1 MKRKWNLKAFFTSK
15 VCIVA
20 AAVLAVCLLSV
31 GVVFAVSRGS
41 GGKVETNAGVTGETD
56 KNMSAADGAD
66 SSGGKSTNAAVNS
79 SENAAKS
86 TESISQGNKEET
98 KESKSGGNAAGTT
111 QNQTHETQAPR
122 PTDGTQPGQETQAPQ
137 RTQET
142 QALQPT
148 DGTQP
153 GQATQPTQSPQSQ
166 PGQETQETQ
175 APQPTQPAVKTA
187 ESILAEM
194 TLEEKIG
201 QMFIARCPDSNAVQ
215 LAERYQLG
223 GYILFARDFR
233 DRTKQQVISTIDS
246 YQRVSKVPMF
256 IGVDEEGGKVN
267 RVSLNA
273 GLRAQPFMSPQ
284 ELYSLGGY
292 DMVRSDTYEKST
304 LLKSLGINM
313 NFAPVADVSQN
324 PQDFIYQRTFGRS
337 AAETSQYV
345 SNVVSVMK
353 QQKIVSVLKHFPGY
367 GNNSDTH
374 TGIAYDQRSYESFQT
389 SDFFPF
395 KAGVSAGADAV
406 LVAHNVV
413 YCMDSVYPASLSE
426 NVHKILREEIGFDGI
441 IITDELSMSGVS
453 AFASDADI
461 AVLAVQAGNDL
472 LCCTNFEIQ
481 INAVINAVR
490 DGRISENRIDESV
503 LRILRRKI
511 SSGII

>member
-1 MKRKWNLKAFFTSK
+1 MKKKSDLKASFTSK
-15 VCIVA
+15 ICIVTV
-20 AAVLAVCLLSV
+20 AVLAVCLLSV
-31 GVVFAVSRGS
+31 GVVFAVSKGR

-66 SSGGKSTNAAVNS
+66 SSGGKSTDAAVNS

-86 TESISQGNKEET
+86 TETVSQENKEET
-98 KESKSGGNAAGTT
+98 KESKSGENAAGTT
-111 QNQTHETQAPR
+111 QNQGYETQPAHETQPGQVPQPTQGTDETQRPR
-122 PTDGTQPGQETQAPQ
+122 PTDETQHGQVIQPTQETQPTQGTQAPQ
-137 RTQET
+137 
-142 QALQPT
+142 P
-148 DGTQP
+148 
-153 GQATQPTQSPQSQ
+153 
-166 PGQETQETQ
+166 TQ
-175 APQPTQPAVKTA
+175 APPPTQPAVKTA
-187 ESILAEM
+187 ESILAGM

-201 QMFIARCPDSNAVQ
+201 QMFIARCPDSNAVR

-389 SDFFPF
+389 SDFLPF

-472 LCCTNFEIQ
+472 LCCTNFETQ

>member
-1 MKRKWNLKAFFTSK
+1 MKKKWNLKAFFTPK
-15 VCIVA
+15 VCIVT

-31 GVVFAVSRGS
+31 GVVFAVSKGRD
-41 GGKVETNAGVTGETD
+41 GKVETNAGVTGETD
-56 KNMSAADGAD
+56 KNMSAANGAD
-66 SSGGKSTNAAVNS
+66 SPNGKSTDAATKS
-79 SENAAKS
+79 SENATKS
-86 TESISQGNKEET
+86 TKSVSLGNGEET
-98 KESKSGGNAAGTT
+98 KESTSSGNTANTHTSEGAENIKGSNAAGTT
-111 QNQTHETQAPR
+111 QNQGHETQPVHE
-122 PTDGTQPGQETQAPQ
+122 TQPGQV
-137 RTQET
+137 
-142 QALQPT
+142 
-148 DGTQP
+148 
-153 GQATQPTQSPQSQ
+153 TQPTQ
-166 PGQETQETQ
+166 GTQETQ
-175 APQPTQPAVKTA
+175 APQPTDGTQETQAPQPAVKTA
-187 ESILAEM
+187 ESILAGM

-215 LAERYQLG
+215 LAEKYQLG

-233 DRTKQQVISTIDS
+233 NRTKQQVVSTIDS
-246 YQRVSKVPMF
+246 YQHVSKVPMF

-273 GLRAQPFMSPQ
+273 ELRAQPFMSPQ

-292 DMVRSDTYEKST
+292 DMVRSDTYEKSA

-313 NFAPVADVSQN
+313 NFAPVADVSQS
-324 PQDFIYQRTFGRS
+324 PQDFIYHRTFGRS
-337 AAETSQYV
+337 AGETSQYV

-353 QQKIVSVLKHFPGY
+353 QQKMGSVLKHFPGY

-389 SDFFPF
+389 SDFLPF

-472 LCCTNFEIQ
+472 LCCTNFETQ

-503 LRILRRKI
+503 LRILRGKI
-511 SSGII
+511 SLGII

>member
-1 MKRKWNLKAFFTSK
+1 MKKKSDLKASFTSK
-15 VCIVA
+15 ICIVA
-20 AAVLAVCLLSV
+20 VAVLAVCLLSV
-31 GVVFAVSRGS
+31 GVVFAVSKGR

-66 SSGGKSTNAAVNS
+66 SSGGKSTDAAVNS

-86 TESISQGNKEET
+86 TETVSQENKEET
-98 KESKSGGNAAGTT
+98 KESKSGENAAGTT
-111 QNQTHETQAPR
+111 QNQGYETQPAHETQPGQVTQPTQGTDETQRPR
-122 PTDGTQPGQETQAPQ
+122 PTDETQHGQVIQP
-137 RTQET
+137 TQET
-142 QALQPT
+142 QPT
-148 DGTQP
+148 QGTQ
-153 GQATQPTQSPQSQ
+153 ASQ
-166 PGQETQETQ
+166 PTQ

-187 ESILAEM
+187 ESILAGM

-292 DMVRSDTYEKST
+292 DMVRSDTYEKSA

-472 LCCTNFEIQ
+472 LCCTNFETQ

>member
-1 MKRKWNLKAFFTSK
+1 MKKKSDLKASFTSK
-15 VCIVA
+15 VCIVTV
-20 AAVLAVCLLSV
+20 AVLAVCLLSV
-31 GVVFAVSRGS
+31 GVVFAVSKGR

-56 KNMSAADGAD
+56 NNMSAADKAD
-66 SSGGKSTNAAVNS
+66 SSGGKSTDAAVNS
-79 SENAAKS
+79 SENAEKS
-86 TESISQGNKEET
+86 TETVSSGNGEET
-98 KESKSGGNAAGTT
+98 KESRSSGNAAGTT
-111 QNQTHETQAPR
+111 QNQT
-122 PTDGTQPGQETQAPQ
+122 QETQ
-137 RTQET
+137 T
-142 QALQPT
+142 
-148 DGTQP
+148 
-153 GQATQPTQSPQSQ
+153 
-166 PGQETQETQ
+166 
-175 APQPTQPAVKTA
+175 PQPTQPAAKTA
-187 ESILAEM
+187 ESILAGM

-273 GLRAQPFMSPQ
+273 ELRAQPFMSPQ

-292 DMVRSDTYEKST
+292 DMVRSDTYEKSA

-313 NFAPVADVSQN
+313 NFAPVADVSQS
-324 PQDFIYQRTFGRS
+324 PQDFIYHRTFGRS
-337 AAETSQYV
+337 AGETSQYV

-353 QQKIVSVLKHFPGY
+353 QQKIGSVLKHFPGY

-374 TGIAYDQRSYESFQT
+374 TGIVYDQRSYESFQT
-389 SDFFPF
+389 SDFLPF

-453 AFASDADI
+453 AFASDEDI

-472 LCCTNFEIQ
+472 LCCTNFETQ

-511 SSGII
+511 SLGII

>member
-1 MKRKWNLKAFFTSK
+1 MKKKSDLKASFTYK
-15 VCIVA
+15 ICIVT

-31 GVVFAVSRGS
+31 GAIFAVSKGR
-41 GGKVETNAGVTGETD
+41 GGKAETNAGVTGETD
-56 KNMSAADGAD
+56 NNMSAANVAD
-66 SSGGKSTNAAVNS
+66 SSGSKSTDAAVNS
-79 SENAAKS
+79 SENAVKS
-86 TESISQGNKEET
+86 TETVSQGNKEET
-98 KESKSGGNAAGTT
+98 KESKSGENAAGTT
-111 QNQTHETQAPR
+111 QNQK
-122 PTDGTQPGQETQAPQ
+122 
-137 RTQET
+137 
-142 QALQPT
+142 
-148 DGTQP
+148 
-153 GQATQPTQSPQSQ
+153 
-166 PGQETQETQ
+166 QETQ
-175 APQPTQPAVKTA
+175 APQPTQAAVKTA
-187 ESILAEM
+187 ESILAGM

-223 GYILFARDFR
+223 GYILFARDFK

-292 DMVRSDTYEKST
+292 DMVRSDTYEKSA

-337 AAETSQYV
+337 AVETSQYV

-353 QQKIVSVLKHFPGY
+353 QQKMGSVLKHFPGY

-374 TGIAYDQRSYESFQT
+374 TGIAYDQRSYESFQA
-389 SDFFPF
+389 SDFLPF

-453 AFASDADI
+453 AFASDENI

-472 LCCTNFEIQ
+472 LCCTNFETQ

-490 DGRISENRIDESV
+490 DGRISESRIDESV
-503 LRILRRKI
+503 LRILRGKI
-511 SSGII
+511 SLGLI